1 MLLSC
6 VWEEE
11 QGVGL
16 ASAAGR
22 TALVVFFF
30 FPIFFTSFALFYFF
44 FNLSLC
50 VCVGLNSRL
59 ASLGLLLWP
68 GTLDTTTHVQVCWLD
83 CDFIMQMKLQV
94 HTAIIFALCGHKSC
108 CPVAPKE
115 NECGAR
121 AAVAHQQKSPLQLF
135 LEGTLAADTASQAT
149 LPRTAH
155 ALSATLDPTIDSDL
169 PSSAVA
175 TPEPVTFTPVAASG
189 QTPTPAAPTK

>member
-1 MLLSC
+1 M
-6 VWEEE
+6 
-11 QGVGL
+11 
-16 ASAAGR
+16 AR
-22 TALVVFFF
+22 
-30 FPIFFTSFALFYFF
+30 
-44 FNLSLC
+44 NL
-50 VCVGLNSRL
+50 GHH
-59 ASLGLLLWP
+59 
-68 GTLDTTTHVQVCWLD
+68 HVQVCWLD

-121 AAVAHQQKSPLQLF
+121 AAVAHQQKSALQLF

-155 ALSATLDPTIDSDL
+155 ALSATLDPTIGSDL

-189 QTPTPAAPTK
+189 QTPTPAAPTTYDSRFVPSTSCCSQRVATPLLPTIAQTM